1 MLSFGERIGILRR
14 RQGMTQRTLGA
25 AAEIHPNTIAR
36 LERGR
41 LSDVPGRYVARLARA
56 LGTTADYLLGLTEQ
70 EEAPT
75 VPPMIQD
82 RHRHAAPVG

>member
-41 LSDVPGRYVARLARA
+41 LTDVPGRYVARLARA
-56 LGTTADYLLGLTEQ
+56 LGTTADYLLGLTDQ
-70 EEAPT
+70 EETSAAT
-75 VPPMIQD
+75 TTDQD
-82 RHRHAAPVG
+82 RRHAATVG

>member
-14 RQGMTQRTLGA
+14 RQGLTQRALGA

-41 LSDVPGRYVARLARA
+41 LTDVPGKYVARLTRAR
-56 LGTTADYLLGLTEQ
+56 GTSADYLLGLSER
-70 EEAPT
+70 EEVSAAT
-75 VPPMIQD
+75 STDQD
-82 RHRHAAPVG
+82 RHHAATVG

>member
-14 RQGMTQRTLGA
+14 RQGMTQRALGA

-41 LSDVPGRYVARLARA
+41 LTDVPGRYVARLARA
-56 LGTTADYLLGLTEQ
+56 LGTSADYLLGLSEQ
-70 EEAPT
+70 EEASMAT
-75 VPPMIQD
+75 TTDQD
-82 RHRHAAPVG
+82 RRHAATAG